1 MMGSQYYYRLAD
13 TENNLL
19 DTRFGGVETHRWGSR
34 RQNYWESH
42 KLKEVL
48 YNTGNLTTIW

>member
-1 MMGSQYYYRLAD
+1 MMGSKYYYRLAD

-19 DTRFGGVETHRWGSR
+19 DTRFGGVETHKWGSR
-34 RQNYWESH
+34 RQNYWEQH

-48 YNTGNLTTIW
+48 CNTGNLTTI